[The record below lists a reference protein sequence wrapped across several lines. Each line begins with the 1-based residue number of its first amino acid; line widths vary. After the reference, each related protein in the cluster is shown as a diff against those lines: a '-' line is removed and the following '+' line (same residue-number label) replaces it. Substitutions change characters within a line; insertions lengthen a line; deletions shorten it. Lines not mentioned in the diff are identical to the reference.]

1 MLFLLC
7 AKNVHFPSIISLYLQ
22 NDGVA
27 MGSILGLILAGIQI
41 FELNSKSVSLI
52 SNYFLNWKL
61 FVDDAKVYVKTYKVE
76 YVLEKLNSVLR
87 ILSWRMGWNKKRNYY
102 F

>member
-1 MLFLLC
+1 MF

-27 MGSILGLILAGIQI
+27 MGSILGLILAGIKI

-87 ILSWRMGWNKKRNYY
+87 ILN
-102 F
+102 

>member
-1 MLFLLC
+1 
-7 AKNVHFPSIISLYLQ
+7 
-22 NDGVA
+22 
-27 MGSILGLILAGIQI
+27 MGSILGLILAGIKI

-87 ILSWRMGWNKKRNYY
+87 ILS
-102 F
+102 